1 MQSFGHTSA
10 ALLQRSVIFIRYVM
24 QHPEI
29 SRFYE
34 YFEKEFDKY
43 MIVIRRHQP

>member
-24 QHPEI
+24 QHPENKQI
-29 SRFYE
+29 L
-34 YFEKEFDKY
+34 
-43 MIVIRRHQP
+43 